1 MQYADLEEILI
12 NSVKEVQIKLG
23 YEKETIRFYYPEKAL
38 VKILKLADES
48 ADEWKLAME
57 GLKNH
62 VKDRLGAI
70 KITRSQGRFCFEIP
84 PEGVEYVY
92 KHVKSNGFLEAFI
105 GQMEKSNVALED
117 ILDVFHK
124 FSDGKVICEPSEDEE
139 CDYVIYFEDSSVDY
153 YRYYIKFHGNHAT
166 YHRFLYEEAIAM
178 GL

>member
-23 YEKETIRFYYPEKAL
+23 YEKETIRFYYPQKAL
-38 VKILKLADES
+38 ARILKLDGES
-48 ADEWKLAME
+48 AGEWKAAME

-62 VKDRLGAI
+62 VRERLGVL
-70 KITRSQGRFCFEIP
+70 KITKSQDRFCFEIP

-92 KHVKSNGFLEAFI
+92 EHVKSNGFLEAFI
-105 GQMEKSNVALED
+105 EQMEKTNVTLED
-117 ILDVFHK
+117 ILAVFHS

-139 CDYVIYFEDSSVDY
+139 CDYVIYFEDSSIDC

-166 YHRFLYEEAIAM
+166 YHRFLYEEAMAM